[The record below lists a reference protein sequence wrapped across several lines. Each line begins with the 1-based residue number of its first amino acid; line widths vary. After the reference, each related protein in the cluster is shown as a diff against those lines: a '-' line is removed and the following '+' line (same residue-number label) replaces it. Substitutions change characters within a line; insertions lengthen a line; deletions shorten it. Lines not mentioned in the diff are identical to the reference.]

1 MIYHLDITASTNDDA
16 RDEKYREG
24 DVVWADFQTA
34 GRGQRGHLWH
44 SRKGENLTFS
54 AVLEPTFVPIAE
66 QFSVS
71 EVVALSLVDM
81 LAEYGIE
88 AKIKWTNDIY
98 VGDKKL
104 VGILIEHSLSSATLR
119 RTIVGV
125 GINVNQR
132 EFDPSS
138 PNPVSMA
145 QLLDRELDAEEV
157 LQCFLK
163 HLQENYEYLREAKNS
178 QLSTLTAAIKPSAE
192 SNLFELCQGGA
203 VKKISKIFNSQLA
216 LHDRYNALLYRKNEY
231 HTYALPSGEKFRAKI
246 LGTAPSGALRLEDD
260 KGNTK
265 DYLFKEIEFVI
276 F

>member
-54 AVLEPTFVPIAE
+54 AVLEPSFVPIAE

-104 VGILIEHSLSSATLR
+104 VGILIEHSLSSTALR

-125 GINVNQR
+125 GINVNQT
-132 EFDPSS
+132 EFDSS
-138 PNPVSMA
+138 IPNPVSMA
-145 QLLDRELDAEEV
+145 QLLGQELDAEKV

-163 HLQENYEYLREAKNS
+163 HLQRNYEMLRN
-178 QLSTLTAAIKPSAE
+178 
-192 SNLFELCQGGA
+192 GGK
-203 VKKISKIFNSQLA
+203 VE
-216 LHDRYNALLYRKNEY
+216 LHDRYNSLLYRKNEY

-246 LGTAPSGALRLEDD
+246 LGTAPSGALRLEDEE
-260 KGNTK
+260 GNTK
-265 DYLFKEIEFVI
+265 DYLFKEVEFVI

>member
-1 MIYHLDITASTNDDA
+1 MIYHFSTTASTNDDA

-34 GRGQRGHLWH
+34 GRGQRGHEWH

-54 AVLEPTFVPIAE
+54 VVLEPSFVPIAE

-104 VGILIEHSLSSATLR
+104 VGILIEHSLSSASLR
-119 RTIVGV
+119 RTVVGI
-125 GINVNQR
+125 GINVNQTD
-132 EFDPSS
+132 FDASL

-145 QLLDRELDAEEV
+145 QLLGGELDAEGV
-157 LQCFLK
+157 LRCFMIY
-163 HLQENYEYLREAKNS
+163 LQRNYELLR
-178 QLSTLTAAIKPSAE
+178 
-192 SNLFELCQGGA
+192 GGA
-203 VKKISKIFNSQLA
+203 KSV
-216 LHDRYNALLYRKNEY
+216 LHDRYNSLLYRKNEY

-246 LGTAPSGALRLEDD
+246 LGTAPSGALRLESEE
-260 KGNTK
+260 GATK
-265 DYLFKEIEFVI
+265 DYLFKEVEFVI
-276 F
+276 

>member
-1 MIYHLDITASTNDDA
+1 MIYHFDTTASTNDDA

-34 GRGQRGHLWH
+34 GRGQRGHEWH

-54 AVLEPTFVPIAE
+54 VVLEPTFVPIAK

-81 LAEYGIE
+81 LAECGID

-98 VGDKKL
+98 VGDRKL
-104 VGILIEHSLSSATLR
+104 VGILIEHSLAPTSLR

-125 GINVNQR
+125 GINVNQT
-132 EFDPSS
+132 EFDASL

-145 QLLDRELDAEEV
+145 QLLGKELNAEGV
-157 LQCFLK
+157 LQHFIS
-163 HLQENYEYLREAKNS
+163 HLQCNYELLRE
-178 QLSTLTAAIKPSAE
+178 
-192 SNLFELCQGGA
+192 GGA
-203 VKKISKIFNSQLA
+203 EA

-231 HTYALPSGEKFRAKI
+231 HTYALPSGEKFSAKI
-246 LGTAPSGALRLEDD
+246 IGTAPSGALRLED
-260 KGNTK
+260 KSGNTK
-265 DYLFKEIEFVI
+265 DYLFKEVEFII

>member
-1 MIYHLDITASTNDDA
+1 MIYHFDITASTNDDA

-34 GRGQRGHLWH
+34 GRGQRGHEWH

-54 AVLEPTFVPIAE
+54 VVLEPTFVPIAK

-71 EVVALSLVDM
+71 EIVALSLVDM
-81 LAEYGIE
+81 LAEYGID

-104 VGILIEHSLSSATLR
+104 VGILIEHSLAPTSLR

-125 GINVNQR
+125 GINVNQT
-132 EFDPSS
+132 EFDASL

-145 QLLDRELDAEEV
+145 QLLGKELNAEV
-157 LQCFLK
+157 ALKCFLT
-163 HLQENYEYLREAKNS
+163 HLQRNYELLRE
-178 QLSTLTAAIKPSAE
+178 
-192 SNLFELCQGGA
+192 GGA
-203 VKKISKIFNSQLA
+203 EA
-216 LHDRYNALLYRKNEY
+216 LHDRYNALLYRKNKY
-231 HTYALPSGEKFRAKI
+231 HTYALPSGEKFSAKI
-246 LGTAPSGALRLEDD
+246 IGTAPSGALRLED
-260 KGNTK
+260 KSGNTK
-265 DYLFKEIEFVI
+265 DYLFKEVEFII

>member
-34 GRGQRGHLWH
+34 GRGQRGHVWH
-44 SRKGENLTFS
+44 SQKGENLTFS
-54 AVLEPTFVPIAE
+54 VVLEPSFVAIAE

-81 LAEYGIE
+81 LAEYGIG

-104 VGILIEHSLSSATLR
+104 VGILIEHSLAATTLR

-132 EFDPSS
+132 EFDSS
-138 PNPVSMA
+138 IPNPVSMA
-145 QLLDRELDAEEV
+145 QLLDKQLDAEEV
-157 LQCFLK
+157 LKCFLT
-163 HLQENYEYLREAKNS
+163 HLQRNYEH
-178 QLSTLTAAIKPSAE
+178 
-192 SNLFELCQGGA
+192 LCQGEKA
-203 VKKISKIFNSQLA
+203 A
-216 LHDRYNALLYRKNEY
+216 LHERYNTMLYRKGEY
-231 HTYALPSGEKFRAKI
+231 HTYALPSGERFSAKI
-246 LGTAPSGALRLEDD
+246 VGTAPSGALRLENEQ
-260 KGNTK
+260 GETK
-265 DYLFKEIEFVI
+265 DYLFKEVEFVI

>member
-1 MIYHLDITASTNDDA
+1 MIYHFDTTASTNDDA
-16 RDEKYREG
+16 RDEKYHEG

-34 GRGQRGHLWH
+34 GRGQRGHEWH

-54 AVLEPTFVPIAE
+54 VVLEPTFVPVAE

-81 LAEYGIE
+81 LSDYGIE
-88 AKIKWTNDIY
+88 ARIKWTNDIY

-104 VGILIEHSLSSATLR
+104 VGILIEHSLAATSLR

-125 GINVNQR
+125 GINVNQT
-132 EFDPSS
+132 EYDASL

-145 QLLDRELDAEEV
+145 QLLGKELDVEGV
-157 LQCFLK
+157 LHCFLK
-163 HLQENYEYLREAKNS
+163 HLYQNYNILRS
-178 QLSTLTAAIKPSAE
+178 
-192 SNLFELCQGGA
+192 G
-203 VKKISKIFNSQLA
+203 VKVEI
-216 LHDRYNALLYRKNEY
+216 HDRYNALLYRKNEY

-246 LGTAPSGALRLEDD
+246 LGTAPNGALRLEDAE
-260 KGNTK
+260 GNTK
-265 DYLFKEIEFVI
+265 DYLFKEVEFII

>member
-1 MIYHLDITASTNDDA
+1 MIYHFDITASTNDDA

-34 GRGQRGHLWH
+34 GRGQRGHEWH

-54 AVLEPTFVPIAE
+54 VALEPTFVPIAE

-104 VGILIEHSLSSATLR
+104 VGILIEHSLAPDSLR
-119 RTIVGV
+119 RTVVGV
-125 GINVNQR
+125 GINVNQT
-132 EFDPSS
+132 EFDAAL

-145 QLLDRELDAEEV
+145 QLLGKELDAEGV
-157 LQCFLK
+157 LRCFMS
-163 HLQENYEYLREAKNS
+163 HLQRNYELLRSGGK
-178 QLSTLTAAIKPSAE
+178 AE
-192 SNLFELCQGGA
+192 
-203 VKKISKIFNSQLA
+203 
-216 LHDRYNALLYRKNEY
+216 LHDRYNSLLYRKNEY
-231 HTYALPSGEKFRAKI
+231 HTYALPSGEKFSAKI
-246 LGTAPSGALRLEDD
+246 VGTAPSGALRLENES
-260 KGNTK
+260 GESK
-265 DYLFKEIEFVI
+265 DYLFKEVEFII

>member
-1 MIYHLDITASTNDDA
+1 MIYHFDTTASTNDDA
-16 RDEKYREG
+16 RDEKFREG

-34 GRGQRGHLWH
+34 GRGQRGHEWH

-54 AVLEPTFVPIAE
+54 VVLEPTFVPIAE

-71 EVVALSLVDM
+71 EVVAMSLVDM
-81 LAEYGIE
+81 LADYGIE
-88 AKIKWTNDIY
+88 ARVKWTNDIY

-104 VGILIEHSLSSATLR
+104 VGILIEHTLSLTALR

-125 GINVNQR
+125 GINVNQT
-132 EFDPSS
+132 EFDSS
-138 PNPVSMA
+138 IPNPVSMA
-145 QLLDRELDAEEV
+145 QLLDRELDAEAV

-163 HLQENYEYLREAKNS
+163 HLQKNYELLRRIKNS
-178 QLSTLTAAIKPSAE
+178 Q
-192 SNLFELCQGGA
+192 
-203 VKKISKIFNSQLA
+203 FNSEDA
-216 LHDRYNALLYRKNEY
+216 LHSRYNSLLYRRDEY

-246 LGTAPSGALRLEDD
+246 LGTAPSGALRLEDEEG
-260 KGNTK
+260 KSK

>member
-1 MIYHLDITASTNDDA
+1 MIYHFDITASTNDDA

-34 GRGQRGHLWH
+34 GRGQRGHVWH
-44 SRKGENLTFS
+44 SQKGENLTFS
-54 AVLEPTFVPIAE
+54 VVLEPLFVPIVE

-81 LAEYGIE
+81 LAEYGVE

-104 VGILIEHSLSSATLR
+104 VGILIEHSLASATLR

-125 GINVNQR
+125 GINVNQT
-132 EFDPSS
+132 EFDSS
-138 PNPVSMA
+138 IPNPVSMA
-145 QLLDRELDAEEV
+145 QLLGKQLNAEEV
-157 LQCFLK
+157 LKCFIK
-163 HLQENYEYLREAKNS
+163 HLQRNYESLREGAK
-178 QLSTLTAAIKPSAE
+178 AE
-192 SNLFELCQGGA
+192 
-203 VKKISKIFNSQLA
+203 
-216 LHDRYNALLYRKNEY
+216 LHERYNSLLYRKNEW
-231 HTYALPSGEKFRAKI
+231 HTYALPSGERFSGAIR
-246 LGTAPSGALRLEDD
+246 GTKASGALAVENERGE
-260 KGNTK
+260 TK

>member
-1 MIYHLDITASTNDDA
+1 MIYHFDTTASTNDDA

-24 DVVWADFQTA
+24 DVVWADFQSA
-34 GRGQRGHLWH
+34 GRGQRGHVWH

-54 AVLEPTFVPIAE
+54 VVLEPTFVQIAE

-88 AKIKWTNDIY
+88 AKVKWTNDIY

-104 VGILIEHSLSSATLR
+104 VGILIEHSLSPATLR

-125 GINVNQR
+125 GINVNQTD
-132 EFDPSS
+132 FDPSL

-145 QLLDRELDAEEV
+145 QLLGKELDSEEV
-157 LQCFLK
+157 LKCFLK
-163 HLQENYEYLREAKNS
+163 HLQLNYESLREGAK
-178 QLSTLTAAIKPSAE
+178 AE
-192 SNLFELCQGGA
+192 
-203 VKKISKIFNSQLA
+203 
-216 LHDRYNALLYRKNEY
+216 LHDRYNSLLYRKDEF
-231 HTYALPSGEKFRAKI
+231 HTYALPSGEKFSAKI
-246 LGTAPSGALRLEDD
+246 VGTAPSGALCLED
-260 KGNTK
+260 KEGK
-265 DYLFKEIEFVI
+265 REDYLFKEVEFVI

>member
-1 MIYHLDITASTNDDA
+1 MIYHFDTTASTNDDA

-34 GRGQRGHLWH
+34 GRGQRGHEWH

-54 AVLEPTFVPIAE
+54 VVLEPTFVPIAE
-66 QFSVS
+66 QFAVS

-98 VGDKKL
+98 VGDRKL
-104 VGILIEHSLSSATLR
+104 VGILIEHSLAPTSLR

-125 GINVNQR
+125 GINVNQT
-132 EFDPSS
+132 EFDASL
-138 PNPVSMA
+138 PNPVSMV
-145 QLLDRELDAEEV
+145 QLLDRELNAEEV

-163 HLQENYEYLREAKNS
+163 HLQENYEHLRE
-178 QLSTLTAAIKPSAE
+178 
-192 SNLFELCQGGA
+192 GGA
-203 VKKISKIFNSQLA
+203 KS
-216 LHDRYNALLYRKNEY
+216 LHNRYNELLYRKNEY
-231 HTYALPSGEKFRAKI
+231 HTYALPSGEKFQAKI
-246 LGTAPSGALRLEDD
+246 VGTAPSGALRLENEDGSA
-260 KGNTK
+260 KY
-265 DYLFKEIEFVI
+265 YLFKEVEFVI

>member
-34 GRGQRGHLWH
+34 GRGQRGHVWH
-44 SRKGENLTFS
+44 SQKGENLTFS
-54 AVLEPTFVPIAE
+54 AVLEPSFVAIPE

-71 EVVALSLVDM
+71 EIVALSLVDM
-81 LAEYGIE
+81 LAEYGIV

-104 VGILIEHSLSSATLR
+104 VGILIEHSLASTTLR

-125 GINVNQR
+125 GINVNQT
-132 EFDPSS
+132 EFDSAI

-145 QLLDRELDAEEV
+145 QLLGKQLDAEEV
-157 LQCFLK
+157 LKCFIG
-163 HLQENYEYLREAKNS
+163 HLQRNYELLREGAK
-178 QLSTLTAAIKPSAE
+178 E
-192 SNLFELCQGGA
+192 E
-203 VKKISKIFNSQLA
+203 
-216 LHDRYNALLYRKNEY
+216 LHDRYNSLLYRKNEF
-231 HTYALPSGEKFRAKI
+231 HAYALPNGERFSGAIR
-246 LGTAPSGALRLEDD
+246 GTKPSGALAVENED
-260 KGNTK
+260 GEIK

>member
-1 MIYHLDITASTNDDA
+1 MIYHFPITASTNDDA

-34 GRGQRGHLWH
+34 GRGQRGHEWH

-54 AVLEPTFVPIAE
+54 VVLEPTFVPIAE

-81 LAEYGIE
+81 LSEYGIE

-98 VGDKKL
+98 VGDRKL
-104 VGILIEHSLSSATLR
+104 VGILIEHSLATNTLR

-125 GINVNQR
+125 GINVNQT
-132 EFDPSS
+132 EFDASL

-145 QLLDRELDAEEV
+145 QLLDRELNSEEV
-157 LQCFLK
+157 LQCFLR
-163 HLQENYEYLREAKNS
+163 HLQRNYELLRE
-178 QLSTLTAAIKPSAE
+178 
-192 SNLFELCQGGA
+192 GGA
-203 VKKISKIFNSQLA
+203 EV
-216 LHDRYNALLYRKNEY
+216 LHERYNALLYRKDEY
-231 HTYALPSGEKFRAKI
+231 HIYALPSGEKFRAKI
-246 LGTAPSGALRLEDD
+246 LGTAPSGALRLEDEA
-260 KGNTK
+260 GLTK
-265 DYLFKEIEFVI
+265 DYLFKEVEFII

>member
-1 MIYHLDITASTNDDA
+1 MICHLDITASTNDDA

-34 GRGQRGHLWH
+34 GRGQRGHVWH
-44 SRKGENLTFS
+44 SQRGENLTFS
-54 AVLEPTFVPIAE
+54 VVLEPLFVAIAE

-104 VGILIEHSLSSATLR
+104 VGILIEHSLAATTLR

-132 EFDPSS
+132 EFDSS
-138 PNPVSMA
+138 IPNPVSMA
-145 QLLDRELDAEEV
+145 QLLDKQLDAEEV
-157 LQCFLK
+157 LKCFLT
-163 HLQENYEYLREAKNS
+163 HLQRNYELLR
-178 QLSTLTAAIKPSAE
+178 
-192 SNLFELCQGGA
+192 QGE
-203 VKKISKIFNSQLA
+203 KEA
-216 LHDRYNALLYRKNEY
+216 LHERYNSLLYRKGEY
-231 HTYALPSGEKFRAKI
+231 HAYALPGGERFSAKI
-246 LGTAPSGALRLEDD
+246 VGTAPSGALCLEN
-260 KGNTK
+260 KQGETK
-265 DYLFKEIEFVI
+265 DYLFKEVEFVI

>member
-1 MIYHLDITASTNDDA
+1 MIYHFDITASTNDDA

-34 GRGQRGHLWH
+34 GRGQRGHEWH

-54 AVLEPTFVPIAE
+54 VVLEPTFVPIAE

-104 VGILIEHSLSSATLR
+104 VGILIEHSLAPDSLR
-119 RTIVGV
+119 RTVVGV
-125 GINVNQR
+125 GINVNQT
-132 EFDPSS
+132 EFDAAL

-145 QLLDRELDAEEV
+145 QLLGKELDAEGV
-157 LQCFLK
+157 LRCFMS
-163 HLQENYEYLREAKNS
+163 HLQRNYELLRSGGK
-178 QLSTLTAAIKPSAE
+178 AE
-192 SNLFELCQGGA
+192 
-203 VKKISKIFNSQLA
+203 
-216 LHDRYNALLYRKNEY
+216 LHDRYNSLLYRKNEY
-231 HTYALPSGEKFRAKI
+231 HTYALPSGEKFSAKI
-246 LGTAPSGALRLEDD
+246 VGTAPSGALRLENES
-260 KGNTK
+260 GESK
-265 DYLFKEIEFVI
+265 DYLFKEVEFII

>member
-1 MIYHLDITASTNDDA
+1 MIYHFPITASTNDDA

-34 GRGQRGHLWH
+34 GRGQRGHEWH

-54 AVLEPTFVPIAE
+54 VVLEPMFVPIAE

-81 LAEYGIE
+81 LADYGIE

-104 VGILIEHSLSSATLR
+104 VGILIEHSLAAATLR

-125 GINVNQR
+125 GINVNQT
-132 EFDPSS
+132 EFDASL

-145 QLLDRELDAEEV
+145 QLLGRELNAEEV
-157 LQCFLK
+157 LQCFLN
-163 HLQENYEYLREAKNS
+163 HLQRNYEALREMQN
-178 QLSTLTAAIKPSAE
+178 
-192 SNLFELCQGGA
+192 
-203 VKKISKIFNSQLA
+203 A
-216 LHDRYNALLYRKNEY
+216 LHERYNSLLYRLNEY
-231 HTYALPSGEKFRAKI
+231 HTYALPNGEKFQAKI
-246 LGTAPSGALRLEDD
+246 LGTAPNGALLLEDERG
-260 KGNTK
+260 KAK
-265 DYLFKEIEFVI
+265 DYLFKEVEFVI
-276 F
+276 

>member
-1 MIYHLDITASTNDDA
+1 MIYHFDITASTNDDA

-54 AVLEPTFVPIAE
+54 VVLEPLFVPVAE
-66 QFSVS
+66 QFAVS

-98 VGDKKL
+98 VGDRKL
-104 VGILIEHSLSSATLR
+104 VGILIEHSLAPTTLR

-132 EFDPSS
+132 EFDPSI
-138 PNPVSMA
+138 PNPISMA
-145 QLLDRELDAEEV
+145 QLLGKELNAEEV
-157 LQCFLK
+157 LRCFLT
-163 HLQENYEYLREAKNS
+163 HLQENYEFLRRIKNS
-178 QLSTLTAAIKPSAE
+178 QLSTL
-192 SNLFELCQGGA
+192 
-203 VKKISKIFNSQLA
+203 NSQLNSDDA
-216 LHDRYNALLYRKNEY
+216 LHQRYNSLLYRKNEY
-231 HTYALPSGEKFRAKI
+231 HTYALPSGDKFQAKI
-246 LGTAPSGALRLEDD
+246 LGTAPSGALRLENEE
-260 KGNTK
+260 GTAK
-265 DYLFKEIEFVI
+265 DYLFKEVEFVI
-276 F
+276 

>member
-1 MIYHLDITASTNDDA
+1 MIYHFDTTASTNDDA

-34 GRGQRGHLWH
+34 GRGQRGHEWH

-54 AVLEPTFVPIAE
+54 VVLEPTFVPIAE

-98 VGDKKL
+98 VGDRKL
-104 VGILIEHSLSSATLR
+104 VGILIEHSLAPTSLR
-119 RTIVGV
+119 RTVVGV
-125 GINVNQR
+125 GINVNQT
-132 EFDPSS
+132 EFDASL

-145 QLLDRELDAEEV
+145 QLLGKELDAEKVLNCFISHLQRNYEV
-157 LQCFLK
+157 L
-163 HLQENYEYLREAKNS
+163 RS
-178 QLSTLTAAIKPSAE
+178 
-192 SNLFELCQGGA
+192 GG
-203 VKKISKIFNSQLA
+203 NTE

-231 HTYALPSGEKFRAKI
+231 HIYALPSGEKFSAKI
-246 LGTAPSGALRLEDD
+246 VGTAPSGALRLEN
-260 KGNTK
+260 KSGGTK
-265 DYLFKEIEFVI
+265 DYLFKEVEFVI